1 MLQSHCT
8 LAEKISCR
16 GKHWLSNSQIDC
28 NATSLVSLSSTI
40 FLPFDLFLLHLE
52 RGKKKINS
60 SWIVTVQEAQRRGE
74 LLSDELE
81 CVLLKSQF
89 SQQDAKLKLIL
100 TIVRSASLKPRLSA
114 SDACLLSV
122 EV

>member
-1 MLQSHCT
+1 M
-8 LAEKISCR
+8 
-16 GKHWLSNSQIDC
+16 
-28 NATSLVSLSSTI
+28 
-40 FLPFDLFLLHLE
+40 
-52 RGKKKINS
+52 
-60 SWIVTVQEAQRRGE
+60 QEAQRRGE